1 MKIALVAQGYSNREF
16 ILDWFEEDFDEV
28 WGVNS
33 AAAIFQCTLGFRM
46 DDQRVM
52 DLAGDD
58 PRYPMVSG
66 DGLKRKNARIKNF
79 VDCEILVP
87 DCEVSKFDNSNRFPI
102 EGFIDKFKRFFEGDP
117 SKFFIEGSLPY
128 MIGLALMRYTGEE
141 FDVDLDIYLYGFD
154 YTYDNSSISE
164 EGKSSA
170 AYWLAIARAE
180 GAKIHIAKSSS
191 LLANHKRANLNQAAG
206 VLAPGRGIFYGYY
219 TDPHLKVEEE
229 DG

>member
-1 MKIALVAQGYSNREF
+1 
-16 ILDWFEEDFDEV
+16 
-28 WGVNS
+28 
-33 AAAIFQCTLGFRM
+33 
-46 DDQRVM
+46 
-52 DLAGDD
+52 
-58 PRYPMVSG
+58 
-66 DGLKRKNARIKNF
+66 
-79 VDCEILVP
+79 
-87 DCEVSKFDNSNRFPI
+87 
-102 EGFIDKFKRFFEGDP
+102 
-117 SKFFIEGSLPY
+117 